1 MSVYCEWMRGRGSR
15 LTRALLTWVGVLAA
29 VLSAAGSYSVAQA
42 QGPGETADQTALAV
56 PRVGLR
62 GAAGVGLPQPLS
74 PSEAAQV
81 RRIFSLQGAGSVA
94 EAARE
99 TERLQND
106 LLLGAIL
113 ADRYLRGQ
121 PTAAEL
127 AAWLT
132 RFGDQPEAPAI
143 RGLLERL
150 APGATA
156 SPAPDSPPSARRAAG
171 RSAAGPAIAVRA
183 EP

>member
-29 VLSAAGSYSVAQA
+29 VLAAAGGYSIAQA

-113 ADRYLRGQ
+113 ADRYLRSQ

-156 SPAPDSPPSARRAAG
+156 SPAPDSPPSRTPGGGTLRCRA
-171 RSAAGPAIAVRA
+171 SIAVRA

>member
-1 MSVYCEWMRGRGSR
+1 VS
-15 LTRALLTWVGVLAA
+15 
-29 VLSAAGSYSVAQA
+29 
-42 QGPGETADQTALAV
+42 
-56 PRVGLR
+56 
-62 GAAGVGLPQPLS
+62 
-74 PSEAAQV
+74 
-81 RRIFSLQGAGSVA
+81 

-113 ADRYLRGQ
+113 ADRYQRGR
-121 PTAAEL
+121 PAATEL

-150 APGATA
+150 APGI
-156 SPAPDSPPSARRAAG
+156 SA
-171 RSAAGPAIAVRA
+171 
-183 EP
+183 